1 MKTQLRTS
9 TATVVSRG
17 RSTFRT
23 LVPAVLLALSPQSV
37 AGTDLADVYRDIQAG
52 QQLTAEDVA
61 NLEDVLLA
69 DPYATEARVR
79 LIGYHWQRIWGND
92 DSRRRH
98 SDLTLWMVRN
108 SPRHALFEMAYG
120 RIDRQTSPESFQQT
134 REAWLAHLEAQP
146 EDPVLLGNAADFLL
160 MEDRPLAMSLLHTA
174 QAVDPANADWPGKI
188 GHLTRLGST
197 TQAAA
202 AEALPHFERAYT
214 LSDNPYAR
222 ERHLVSVVRTAYEA
236 GRFDL
241 ARTYASEALPVPDP
255 ERMGDLHH
263 HAHTVL
269 GRLALREG
277 DVGRAGDHLLAS
289 ADTVGSPVLSSFGP
303 NMRLAGELL
312 DHGEDDV
319 VLRYLDACGEF
330 WSDTRGRLQRWTA
343 EIREGGKPD
352 FDGRWR

>member
-1 MKTQLRTS
+1 MNTRLRTS
-9 TATVVSRG
+9 AAAVVSRR
-17 RSTFRT
+17 RSTSLT
-23 LVPAVLLALSPQSV
+23 LVPLVLLALSLQPV
-37 AGTDLADVYRDIQAG
+37 AGTDLADAARDIQVG
-52 QQLTAEDVA
+52 GQLTTEDVA

-79 LIGYHWQRIWGND
+79 LIGYHWSRTWAND
-92 DSRRRH
+92 NSRRRH
-98 SDLTLWMVRN
+98 SELTLWMVRN
-108 SPRHALFEMAYG
+108 SPRHALFKMSYG
-120 RIDRQTSPESFQQT
+120 RINPRMSPESFLQA
-134 REAWLAHLEAQP
+134 RGAWLAHLEAQP

-160 MEDRPLAMSLLHTA
+160 SDDRPLAMSLLYRA

-188 GHLTRLGST
+188 GHFTSLGSS

-236 GRFDL
+236 GRFEL

-277 DVGRAGDHLLAS
+277 DLGRAGDHLLAS
-289 ADTVGSPVLSSFGP
+289 ANTVGSPVLSSFGP

-319 VLRYLDACGEF
+319 VLRYLDACAEF
-330 WSDTRGRLQRWTA
+330 WSDDGRLKRWTA

-352 FDGRWR
+352 FDGQWR